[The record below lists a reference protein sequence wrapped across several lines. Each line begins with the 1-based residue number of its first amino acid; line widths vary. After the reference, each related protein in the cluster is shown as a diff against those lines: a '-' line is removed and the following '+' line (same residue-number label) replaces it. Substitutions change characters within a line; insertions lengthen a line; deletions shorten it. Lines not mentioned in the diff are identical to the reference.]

1 MTNADLKK
9 FEIIK
14 SLWKIVKTANNQD
27 IANADLSEGIADGET
42 PEKNV
47 EEIVKDFKR
56 FFGLYAGLA
65 VEALKDGIYFEGS
78 SDENVYTANDWSG
91 AFDE

>member
-1 MTNADLKK
+1 MTKVDLQK

-14 SLWKIVKTANNQD
+14 SLWKIVKLANNTD
-27 IANADLSEGIADGET
+27 IADADLSEGIADGET
-42 PEKNV
+42 PEENV

-65 VEALKDGIYFEGS
+65 VEALKSGLYLYDKESYEA
-78 SDENVYTANDWSG
+78 DDWSG
-91 AFDE
+91 AFD

>member
-1 MTNADLKK
+1 MTKADLHK

-14 SLWKIVKTANNQD
+14 SLWKIVKLANNTD
-27 IANADLSEGIADGET
+27 IAAADLSEGIADGET
-42 PEKNV
+42 PEENV

-65 VEALKDGIYFEGS
+65 VEALKSGLYLEDYES
-78 SDENVYTANDWSG
+78 YEAVDWSG
-91 AFDE
+91 MFDE

>member
-1 MTNADLKK
+1 MTKADLQK

-14 SLWKIVKTANNQD
+14 SLWKIVKLANNTD
-27 IANADLSEGIADGET
+27 IAAADLSEGIADGET
-42 PEKNV
+42 PEENV

-65 VEALKDGIYFEGS
+65 VVALKSGLYLD
-78 SDENVYTANDWSG
+78 DEESYEADDWSG
-91 AFDE
+91 VFDD

>member
-1 MTNADLKK
+1 MTKADLQK

-14 SLWKIVKTANNQD
+14 SLWKIVKLANNTD
-27 IANADLSEGIADGET
+27 IAAADLSEGIADGET
-42 PEKNV
+42 PEENV

-65 VEALKDGIYFEGS
+65 VEAVFKEKPQNINKVTG
-78 SDENVYTANDWSG
+78 
-91 AFDE
+91 

>member
-1 MTNADLKK
+1 MTKADLQK

-14 SLWKIVKTANNQD
+14 SLWKIVKLADNMD
-27 IANADLSEGIADGET
+27 IVNADLSEGIADGET
-42 PEKNV
+42 PEENV

-65 VEALKDGIYFEGS
+65 VEALKSGLYLDDHESYEA
-78 SDENVYTANDWSG
+78 DDWSR

>member
-1 MTNADLKK
+1 MTKADLQK

-14 SLWKIVKTANNQD
+14 SLWKIVKLANNTD
-27 IANADLSEGIADGET
+27 IAAADLSEGIADGET
-42 PEKNV
+42 PEENV

-65 VEALKDGIYFEGS
+65 VEALKSGLYLDDKESYEA
-78 SDENVYTANDWSG
+78 DDWSG
-91 AFDE
+91 VFDD